1 MVEGSWTGWVCE
13 RVADVGGIGC
23 HAGIDEGCQ
32 LIGRVVRHLDSRIL
46 RFIEITGDCDATVGG
61 VDGAPLFDV
70 PLDEEV
76 DVGPFCRC
84 DCQTGLEQLLGA
96 RNVQQVLIIEVTG
109 G

>member
-1 MVEGSWTGWVCE
+1 MVEGSWAR
-13 RVADVGGIGC
+13 RVREHIADVQGIGC
-23 HAGIDEGCQ
+23 HAGVDEGCQ
-32 LIGRVVRHLDSRIL
+32 LVRSIVRHLDSRIL

-84 DCQTGLEQLLGA
+84 DCQTGFE
-96 RNVQQVLIIEVTG
+96 
-109 G
+109 